1 MSKFIGRSFY
11 TVIALVLVGIG
22 ISYMAGAA
30 NGTSELYA
38 KVCALDS
45 DSFFVGLFYDG
56 VMFGSLMLAGASL
69 CFVLILPEVWGVKPK
84 SVLHIAFCTVRALL
98 ALGAM
103 AYGIYA
109 TDMTSI
115 FVMILAVLLSIL
127 IVGIVILP
135 ALMFIISYYKGRD
148 MGEVVIRFVV
158 GFIITAL
165 TSLLLPLGIV
175 VGIIA
180 LGFAI
185 FSWGAEGRPVIVE
198 VIIWL

>member
-1 MSKFIGRSFY
+1 MVKFIGRTVY
-11 TVIALVLVGIG
+11 TIIALVLVGIG
-22 ISYMAGAA
+22 IWYMVGSA

-38 KVCALDS
+38 KICALETE
-45 DSFFVGLFYDG
+45 SFFIGLFYDG
-56 VMFGSLMLAGASL
+56 LQLGSLLLAGASL

-109 TDMTSI
+109 TDKTSI
-115 FVMILAVLLSIL
+115 FITILAVLLSIF

-185 FSWGAEGRPVIVE
+185 FSWAVEGRPVIVE

>member
-56 VMFGSLMLAGASL
+56 VMFGSLMLAAAFL
-69 CFVLILPEVWGVKPK
+69 NFVLILPEVWGVKRR
-84 SVLHIAFCTVRALL
+84 SVLHIALSAVRALM
-98 ALGAM
+98 ALGVM
-103 AYGIYA
+103 GYWIYHSA
-109 TDMTSI
+109 STSI
-115 FVMILAVLLSIL
+115 FAMILLVLICIVVVGLAILPTFMLVVSYFKKRDFGDVLL
-127 IVGIVILP
+127 
-135 ALMFIISYYKGRD
+135 
-148 MGEVVIRFVV
+148 RFVL
-158 GFIITAL
+158 GFIITVLA
-165 TSLLLPLGIV
+165 SFLLPLTIC
-175 VGIIA
+175 VGLIA

-185 FSWGAEGRPVIVE
+185 FAWGTERRLVVVE
-198 VIIWL
+198 VWVWI